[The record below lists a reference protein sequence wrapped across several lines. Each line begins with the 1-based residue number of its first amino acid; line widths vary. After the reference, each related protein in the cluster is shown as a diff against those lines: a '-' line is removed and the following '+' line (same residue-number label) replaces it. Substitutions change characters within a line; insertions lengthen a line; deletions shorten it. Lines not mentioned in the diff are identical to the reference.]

1 MMTTLHLYL
10 ARELLKTF
18 ALTAVALTLLVVMG
32 GGVANIFKG
41 EGLAAEDMAKVFLF
55 LTPVAVTLILPVAAL
70 FAAAITYGRAA
81 ADNEI
86 TACRAAGIN
95 VHRLLLSAGLLGLF
109 VTLVTYWAW
118 NYMIP
123 NLSRQI
129 EALTRHDLPTIV
141 VQQFQKAKPLI
152 FGRHRIMA
160 THCEIAQPAESS
172 TIDIKNH
179 TYLWL
184 TGVSFV
190 EMEDEEIMRF
200 GTAEETVIDFDTT
213 TNTPRISVNLEG
225 VHLFDAARRQY
236 YDLASQSLPPFE
248 IPLPIRRKTKFE
260 NLGNLLEFQSQPQ
273 LAPEVE
279 DRLYGLMRELMT
291 LYMYEHVVDHLR
303 SDGYFRLI
311 SPTAT
316 YDIYSKEGSQDP
328 DDGRPLMRIVR
339 VEEKG
344 PAGTLVYTAESATIE
359 LRSSLDRMHPNIQ
372 VELIGSVEIR
382 NPADNAEDRVVRKPK
397 EPLKL
402 IPYMEQ
408 KELRE
413 RTLAFDPVPFL
424 AGEPIT
430 GLPKKQAKQA
440 EKLLEFVRKFKAEVQ
455 GEIHFRASYAITSIA
470 VVMMGAMLGIIVR
483 GGQVLTAFGISCIP
497 SLFVVLSSI
506 VGRNLADRPDLTM
519 ASLGVMWGGAAFIY
533 LATAVI
539 GMKFLQR

>member
-1 MMTTLHLYL
+1 MMITLHLYL

-95 VHRLLLSAGLLGLF
+95 IHRILLSAGLLGLF

-123 NLSRQI
+123 GLSKQI
-129 EALTRHDLPTIV
+129 EDLTRRDLPTIV
-141 VQQFQKAKPLI
+141 VQQFQKAKPLM

-160 THCEIAQPAESS
+160 THCEIARPAESS
-172 TIDIKNH
+172 AASDPNH

-190 EMEDEEIMRF
+190 ELQDEEIMRF

-213 TNTPRISVNLEG
+213 NNTPRISVNLEG

-236 YDLASQSLPPFE
+236 YDLANQSLPPFD

-260 NLGNLLEFQSQPQ
+260 TLGNLLEFQTTPQ
-273 LAPEVE
+273 LSPEVE
-279 DRLYGLMRELMT
+279 DRLYGLTRELMT
-291 LYMYEHVVDHLR
+291 YFMYEYAVQHLR
-303 SDGYFRLI
+303 EDGFFRLI
-311 SPTAT
+311 SPTAQ

-328 DDGRPLMRIVR
+328 DDGRPLMRKVR
-339 VEEKG
+339 VEEKSQ
-344 PAGTLVYTAESATIE
+344 AGTQIYTADSATIE
-359 LRSSLDRMHPNIQ
+359 LRSSLDRKNPNIQ
-372 VELIGSVEIR
+372 VELIGNVEIR
-382 NPADNAEDRVVRKPK
+382 NAAEKNSDRAVHKPK
-397 EPLKL
+397 EPLKVVSFL
-402 IPYMEQ
+402 DQ
-408 KELRE
+408 DELKSRIE
-413 RTLAFDPVPFL
+413 AFDSKPLL
-424 AGEPIT
+424 AGEPML
-430 GLPKKQAKQA
+430 GLPKKQTKQC
-440 EKLLEFVRKFKAEVQ
+440 EKLLEFVRKFRAEVQ
-455 GEIHFRASYAITSIA
+455 GEIHFRASYSITSIA
-470 VVMMGAMLGIIVR
+470 VVLMGAMLGIIVR

-506 VGRNLADRPDLTM
+506 VGRNLSDRPGMTM

-533 LATAVI
+533 LATAFI
-539 GMKFLQR
+539 GMKVLKR